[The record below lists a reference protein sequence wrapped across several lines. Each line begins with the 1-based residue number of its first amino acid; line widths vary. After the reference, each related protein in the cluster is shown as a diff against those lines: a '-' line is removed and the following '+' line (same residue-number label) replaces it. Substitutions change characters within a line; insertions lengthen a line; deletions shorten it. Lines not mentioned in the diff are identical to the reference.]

1 VLDGQSKNAQNVVGS
16 YLLPQKLGGMP
27 MAKVGEHRASDDS
40 LGAHLARLRSAAG
53 LSLRQVEEAT
63 EKEVSNAYL
72 SQLENNKIAKPS
84 PNILHALAR
93 VYNASYEDLMKRAGY
108 LSSDADASG
117 RRQAKV
123 ATYAIQGLTPEEEK
137 ILLEYLAFIRKRRR
151 K

>member
-1 VLDGQSKNAQNVVGS
+1 
-16 YLLPQKLGGMP
+16 
-27 MAKVGEHRASDDS
+27 MAKARAQRESGDS
-40 LGAHLARLRSAAG
+40 LGGHLARLRTAAG

-93 VYNASYEDLMKRAGY
+93 VYNASYEDLMNRVGY
-108 LSSDADASG
+108 LTPG
-117 RRQAKV
+117 QAKA
-123 ATYAIQGLTPEEEK
+123 ATFAIQGLTPEEEN
-137 ILLEYLAFIRKRRR
+137 ILLDYLAFIRKQRR